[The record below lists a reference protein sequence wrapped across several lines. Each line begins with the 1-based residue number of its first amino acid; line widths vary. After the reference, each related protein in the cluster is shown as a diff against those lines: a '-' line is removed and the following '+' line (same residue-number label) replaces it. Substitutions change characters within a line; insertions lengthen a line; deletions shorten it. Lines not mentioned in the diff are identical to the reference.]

1 MPANRIPSLGETA
14 TMRIATHEELDGKPA
29 LLSETGSP
37 ADPRA
42 PVRVSIVLPC
52 LDEEG
57 GVAIAVQ
64 EALLGLRS
72 AGLSGQII
80 VVDNGSTDG
89 SAAAAAAVGATV
101 VSEPRRG
108 YGIAIRRGLQ
118 AARGDVIVLADAD
131 SSYDLRQLGALVHRI
146 QQGADIVVGT
156 RSWDR
161 LEVGAMPW
169 LHRRVGIPGLN
180 LLLAISTGRWFR
192 DSQSGFRAFN
202 RERLVQLG
210 CTSAGMEYASEM
222 LLMAHRAGLRI
233 EEVPVRYRRRT
244 GASKLHPVGDG
255 LRHCRLLIRLT
266 VDGRQVTRRT
276 RYRSSS

>member
-1 MPANRIPSLGETA
+1 MPTNRIPGLGETT
-14 TMRIATHEELDGKPA
+14 TMRVATREELDGKPA
-29 LLSETGSP
+29 PLSETGSS

-57 GVAIAVQ
+57 GVANAVQ
-64 EALLGLRS
+64 EALQGLRS

-108 YGIAIRRGLQ
+108 YGMAIRRGLQ
-118 AARGDVIVLADAD
+118 MARGDVIVLADAD
-131 SSYDLRQLGALVHRI
+131 SSYDLRQLGALVHGVVR
-146 QQGADIVVGT
+146 GADIVVGT
-156 RSWDR
+156 RSCDR

-169 LHRRVGIPGLN
+169 LHRRVGVPGLN
-180 LLLAISTGRWFR
+180 LLLAISTGCWFR
-192 DSQSGFRAFN
+192 DSQSGFRAFR
-202 RERLVQLG
+202 RERMVQLG

-255 LRHCRLLIRLT
+255 LRHCRLLFRLAL
-266 VDGRQVTRRT
+266 DGRQVTRRT